1 MTSLLSSCYTMLGI
15 VKIVQKCL
23 AGLLLWQPSFI
34 SISRVPLPRAI
45 RKKNYS
51 NIREAPNTDSRL
63 LDM

>member
-1 MTSLLSSCYTMLGI
+1 MLGI

-45 RKKNYS
+45 RKQNYS